1 MKSQMQVRLDY
12 TTQEQL
18 ERNIE
23 ILKKH
28 FEVLE
33 VSKEY
38 SSSKRNRAYVR
49 YNLRNE

>member
-1 MKSQMQVRLDY
+1 MKYQMQARLDY

-18 ERNIE
+18 DRNIE

-49 YNLRNE
+49 YNMK